1 MTGNDRLGS
10 DDAPLIYLIAG
21 EPSGDILGSRLMAAL
36 KAETGGKVR
45 FAGIG
50 GETMAA
56 EGLESRVPLSDL
68 AVMGLVE
75 VVPHIRRIARII
87 DETAAD
93 VEARAPAALVTIDAP
108 AFSLRVSRK
117 ITAPAIKRIHYVAP
131 SVWAWRPGRAKKIA
145 GFLDHLLALLPFE
158 PPYFEAHGLATTF
171 VGHPALEPADHAPD
185 GAAFRA
191 RHGIPADA
199 PLLCVLP
206 GSRAGEVRRHS
217 PIFAKTLARLKASHP
232 GLHAVVPTV
241 PTVREL
247 VDAAT
252 RTWPVPTQVVATAE
266 KPDAFAAADAALAT
280 SGTVSVE
287 LAAARVPTVVA
298 YRANWLSAAVAG
310 VLLKIKYVSLV
321 NIVLDRQAQPEFL
334 QHRCTP
340 GRLARAVDRYLADPA
355 ACGRQIEDCAAALA
369 QMAPQTAPGGPP
381 PSVHAARA
389 ILAAIGSHAA
399 IGAGEARQKSYTE
412 PPAAPGR

>member
-1 MTGNDRLGS
+1 MSGQAA
-10 DDAPLIYLIAG
+10 DAPLIYLIAG
-21 EPSGDILGSRLMAAL
+21 EPSGDVLGSRLMAAL
-36 KAETGGKVR
+36 KAETAGKVR

-75 VVPHIRRIARII
+75 VVPHIRRISRII
-87 DETAAD
+87 EETAAD
-93 VEARAPAALVTIDAP
+93 VEACTPAALVTIDAP
-108 AFSLRVSRK
+108 AFSLRVSRR
-117 ITAPAIKRIHYVAP
+117 ITSPAIKRIHYVAP

-171 VGHPALEPADHAPD
+171 VGHPALEPADRAPD

-217 PIFAKTLARLKASHP
+217 PIFAKTLARLKANHP

-241 PTVREL
+241 PTVRDL

-252 RTWPVPTQVVATAE
+252 RRWPVPTQVVATAE
-266 KPDAFAAADAALAT
+266 KNEAFAAANAALAT

-321 NIVLDRQAQPEFL
+321 NIVLDREAQPEFL

-340 GRLARAVDRYLADPA
+340 RQLARAVERYLADPA
-355 ACGRQIEDCAAALA
+355 ASRRQIEDCAAALA
-369 QMAPQTAPGGPP
+369 QMAPDGPP

-389 ILAAIGSHAA
+389 ILGAIGSHAA

-412 PPAAPGR
+412 PPAAPGH